1 MAGKQAKDDGELL
14 VGRNP
19 VLEALRSGRSINR
32 LLVAKGSHGGSIGE
46 ILALTKERGIPY
58 DLVSSDLLNGLTQL
72 PHQGVAAKVAP
83 YAYVGVEDILDRAA
97 AKGEEPFLLLL
108 DGVQDP
114 HNFGSLVR
122 TAAAA
127 GAHGV
132 LVPKRDSCP
141 LTAAVAKAAAGAL
154 EHIAVARVANMSRA
168 IELLQKAGCWV
179 VGAHMQGRAYEEV
192 HLTGPLALVIGAEG
206 KGLSRLTAER
216 CDELAALPMPG
227 GVGSL
232 NAAVAGGILLYEA
245 LRRRRQGSV

>member
-1 MAGKQAKDDGELL
+1 MAGKQAKEDSELL

-19 VLEALRSGRSINR
+19 VLEALRSGRPLNR
-32 LLVAKGSHGGSIGE
+32 LFVAKGSRGGSIGE
-46 ILALTKERGIPY
+46 ILELTKERGIPY
-58 DLVSSDLLNGLTQL
+58 DLVGTDFLNGLTRL

-83 YAYVGVEDILDRAA
+83 YSYVDIDDILAKA
-97 AKGEEPFLLLL
+97 FAKGEEPFLLLL

-114 HNFGSLVR
+114 HNFGSLLR
-122 TAAAA
+122 TAAAV
-127 GAHGV
+127 GAQGAVV
-132 LVPKRDSCP
+132 LKRDSCP
-141 LTAAVAKAAAGAL
+141 LTATVAKAAAGAL

-168 IELLQKAGCWV
+168 IERLQKAGCWV

-206 KGLSRLTAER
+206 KGLSRLTAES

-232 NAAVAGGILLYEA
+232 NAAVAGGIFLYEA